1 VARSVL
7 RVADQRAE
15 RFPDVCVLTGEPT
28 AHAARLTATT
38 WSGPRWMLGIPA
50 FVTILGALP
59 GRERAAVALPVSPR
73 VWRMWQRRNAIGIAA
88 AVVGALWMVTGAV
101 LGSAVMLVLGAII
114 TVLAVVYRTRAVVN
128 YWLTCRLNPAAGT
141 ILVEP
146 THPRFDEA
154 AKRLF
159 IASL

>member
-1 VARSVL
+1 
-7 RVADQRAE
+7 
-15 RFPDVCVLTGEPT
+15 
-28 AHAARLTATT
+28 
-38 WSGPRWMLGIPA
+38 
-50 FVTILGALP
+50 
-59 GRERAAVALPVSPR
+59 
-73 VWRMWQRRNAIGIAA
+73 
-88 AVVGALWMVTGAV
+88 
-101 LGSAVMLVLGAII
+101 
-114 TVLAVVYRTRAVVN
+114 VN